1 MKILIV
7 HNRYRSEFPSGEDRV
22 VDTESAALRAAGT
35 RSPISRRSD
44 DIAGWSLARRPRCR

>member
-22 VDTESAALRAAGT
+22 VDTESAALRAAGHT
-35 RSPISRRSD
+35 VSHFEKTK
-44 DIAGWSLARRPRCR
+44 